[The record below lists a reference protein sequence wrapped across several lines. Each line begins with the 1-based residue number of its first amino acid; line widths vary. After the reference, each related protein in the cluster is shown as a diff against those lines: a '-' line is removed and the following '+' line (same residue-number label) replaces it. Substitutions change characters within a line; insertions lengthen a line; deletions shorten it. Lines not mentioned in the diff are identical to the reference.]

1 MPPSAQGSLLTHMT
15 LRPGTLHRVRDA
27 EENEEDAD
35 CNNGGSSLR
44 QRRNGPG
51 GATCPELCSRHLGEV
66 DLPSCSQEAD
76 VKAETHIRQWSP
88 TPSVR
93 GPHPPGHFDPKPWFV
108 CISHMAPIYTPPLH
122 WDSLWKILGGS
133 PEGLSWFFPAPLH
146 LEPCQHQSPVV
157 PTRTLPS
164 PPASPL
170 PQPPWCHL

>member
-1 MPPSAQGSLLTHMT
+1 MLKKTRKMQIATKEGPAYGKGGMALGELHALSCVQDTWGSGAAFLY
-15 LRPGTLHRVRDA
+15 
-27 EENEEDAD
+27 
-35 CNNGGSSLR
+35 
-44 QRRNGPG
+44 PG
-51 GATCPELCSRHLGEV
+51 GG
-66 DLPSCSQEAD
+66 
-76 VKAETHIRQWSP
+76 VKAETHIGQWSP

-108 CISHMAPIYTPPLH
+108 CVSHMASIYTPPLH

-133 PEGLSWFFPAPLH
+133 PEGLSWFFPAPLY